1 MDNRELG
8 QTPETEVCAHKLFTP
23 SQFKGAIRRD
33 ALLDRVFAEQAPRV
47 ILYQGPAGHGKSTL
61 LQQSKATA
69 EAHGALTGWLTFED
83 ADNDLRR
90 FYLHLQALVA
100 SVHRVEGLPDPPDM
114 EEKGEAG
121 LWRPVD
127 WFINRLVGT
136 EQTVSLFLD
145 EFQQLTDRAILS
157 FFREMLERMPDT
169 VRIFIASRSV
179 PEIGLARLVV
189 NNQALVMRTEE
200 LRFSPTEVANF
211 FATAPDLD
219 MRADEVEAIYR
230 QTEGWPA
237 ALQLF
242 RLTLVRPS
250 VRRSLGDLNA
260 AQLPELA
267 EYLADNVLVLQPREI
282 QDFLRRTSPLTRLC
296 APLCDAVTGKH
307 GCSQEVL
314 LFLERSG
321 LFVRSI
327 EAEGCWFRYHSLF
340 ASFLQEQLRQFS
352 QDATVEVHRRAMCWY
367 VEHGL
372 HDEAIYHAVAA
383 REYAQAADIMDEWSS
398 RLVSEGYLMTVERW
412 YERLPLDE
420 VEARPDLA
428 VKVAWALTFL
438 HRHAKVKPILEMLD
452 RQEAQ
457 GRKPSVTEPQIIRAV
472 AAILVDDLPRS
483 FEAIRTVDIYGRD
496 PEGFAA
502 FELGAAANLRSFQAL
517 TVGDFDGARELLAL
531 GHSYS
536 DRAGATFSLG
546 YALANAGLTLIAQGE
561 LREALDF
568 FRSGVS
574 ERIYLN
580 ESFASAALACCYT
593 HALYEANEIDAAE
606 SQFREFKEVIAK
618 ATLLD
623 YLAVAYLAISR
634 IHDLRGRSGHA
645 SAVLDEAENIGFVNS
660 LPRLVSIVNWERTR
674 RLLLQGEVERA
685 RSLASRIRAANGGLP
700 EEWVPFSED
709 TEGES
714 IGRIR
719 LAIHLGNADEGLRQ
733 IARQLALAHRTGR
746 VRRQIKLHVLEVVAY
761 AKKGMDVAAR
771 RCLRRAL
778 QLAQR
783 GGMVRTFLDEGECVV
798 RLLRQEYD
806 GAHTGAGVGDAVPPE
821 FMRKLLG
828 VSGADQQQ
836 AGSVGRFEPIE
847 PLTRREIDILVF
859 LTSGV
864 SNKEMARRISVS
876 ENTVKFHLKNIYSKL
891 AVGSRLQAINA
902 ARRMGLI

>member
-8 QTPETEVCAHKLFTP
+8 QTPTEVCAHKLFAP
-23 SQFKGAIRRD
+23 PQFKGAIRRD

-69 EAHGALTGWLTFED
+69 EARGALTGWLTFED

-90 FYLHLQALVA
+90 FYPHIQALVA

-127 WFINRLVGT
+127 WFINRLVET

-219 MRADEVEAIYR
+219 MRADEVETIYR

-242 RLTLVRPS
+242 RLTLVSPS
-250 VRRSLGDLNA
+250 VRRSLGDLTA
-260 AQLPELA
+260 VRLPELA

-282 QDFLRRTSPLTRLC
+282 QDFLRRTSLLTRLC
-296 APLCDAVTGKH
+296 APLCDAVTGRH
-307 GCSQEVL
+307 GSQEVL

-321 LFVRSI
+321 LFVRSLD
-327 EAEGCWFRYHSLF
+327 AEGCWFRYHSLF

-352 QDATVEVHRRAMCWY
+352 QDATVEVHRRAMRWY
-367 VEHGL
+367 MERGL
-372 HDEAIYHAVAA
+372 HEEAIHHAIAA
-383 REYAQAADIMDEWSS
+383 KEYAQAADIMDEWSS
-398 RLVSEGYLMTVERW
+398 RLVSEARLMTVERW

-420 VEARPDLA
+420 IEARPDLA
-428 VKVAWALTFL
+428 VKIAWALIFL
-438 HRHAKVKPILEMLD
+438 RRHAKLKPILEMLD

-457 GRKPSVTEPQIIRAV
+457 GRKPSVTQPRIVRAM
-472 AAILVDDLPRS
+472 AAMLVDDLPRS
-483 FEAIRTVDIYGRD
+483 FETIRMVDVCGRD

-502 FELGAAANLRSFQAL
+502 FELGAAANLGSYQAL
-517 TVGDFDGARELLAL
+517 TVGDFVGAREFLAL
-531 GHSYS
+531 GRSYS
-536 DRAGATFSLG
+536 DRAGATFSLD

-561 LREALDF
+561 LREALDC

-574 ERIYLN
+574 ERNYLN

-606 SQFREFKEVIAK
+606 SQFCEFKEVIAE

-623 YLAVAYLAISR
+623 YLVVAYFAISR

-746 VRRQIKLHVLEVVAY
+746 VRRQIKLHVLEVIAY

-783 GGMVRTFLDEGECVV
+783 GGMVRVFLDEGECVV

-806 GAHTGAGVGDAVPPE
+806 GAHTAAGVGDAVPPE
-821 FMRKLLG
+821 FLRKLLG
-828 VSGADQQQ
+828 VSGADLQQ
-836 AGSVGRFEPIE
+836 AGSAGRFEPLE

-859 LTSGV
+859 LASGV
-864 SNKEMARRISVS
+864 SNKEMARRIYVS
-876 ENTVKFHLKNIYSKL
+876 ENTVKFHLKNIYFKL

-902 ARRMGLI
+902 ARKMGLI